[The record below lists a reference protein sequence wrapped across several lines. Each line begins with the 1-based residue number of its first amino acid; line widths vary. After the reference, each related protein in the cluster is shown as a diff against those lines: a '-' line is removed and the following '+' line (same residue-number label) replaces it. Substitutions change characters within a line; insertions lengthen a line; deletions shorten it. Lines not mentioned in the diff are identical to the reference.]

1 MKEFNV
7 GKNLIGDLGGERLGE
22 ALETSRTVVRFSL
35 YHNNL
40 GDKTAIAINKGLTYN
55 QHIEEIN
62 LRKNLINLRYI
73 HMIDHR
79 CKAIRDKKCKNDDA
93 ATEFEIKKKE
103 LMNTLA
109 DQREKE
115 KERQHLQRR

>member
-1 MKEFNV
+1 
-7 GKNLIGDLGGERLGE
+7 
-22 ALETSRTVVRFSL
+22 
-35 YHNNL
+35 
-40 GDKTAIAINKGLTYN
+40 
-55 QHIEEIN
+55 
-62 LRKNLINLRYI
+62 
-73 HMIDHR
+73 MIDHR

-115 KERQHLQRR
+115 KERQHLQRRQDKITGAYEEEKEKKVIQEEKLDTKNQKLSEIDDYDR